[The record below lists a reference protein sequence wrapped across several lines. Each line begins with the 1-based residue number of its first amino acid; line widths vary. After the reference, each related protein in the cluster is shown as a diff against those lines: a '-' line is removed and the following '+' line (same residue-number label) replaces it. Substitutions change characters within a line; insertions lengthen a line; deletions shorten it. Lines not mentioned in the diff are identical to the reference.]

1 MLPIYQL
8 KLKQVMKA
16 CGLLLVFAVC
26 GYVAPAYSA
35 PVTIPTAA
43 EMLQNISDQLPL
55 IMRLTTAIAY
65 VMGLYFVFYGLLKLK
80 QFGEARTQ
88 MSQEHHLKEPLIM
101 LVVGAL
107 LLYLPSSV
115 EVGLSTFW
123 STPSPYGYLQEADKW
138 SDFIKDVFLV
148 IQLFGTIAFIRG
160 LLILSHLS
168 GHAQPGTFAKG
179 VTHIIGG
186 LFCINIYQ
194 FVQVIMITLGFQT

>member
-123 STPSPYGYLQEADKW
+123 STPSPYGFCFRPCFYIHKREIQAD
-138 SDFIKDVFLV
+138 SI
-148 IQLFGTIAFIRG
+148 
-160 LLILSHLS
+160 HLS
-168 GHAQPGTFAKG
+168 RDA
-179 VTHIIGG
+179 
-186 LFCINIYQ
+186 FCCH
-194 FVQVIMITLGFQT
+194 